1 MATAIPHPKV
11 ITIQPEFSALEFL
24 NSTPATTPSPR
35 MIRIM
40 VPINS
45 PIYACID
52 HSPLERPSGRH
63 VARRTQ
69 VGLHLVVE
77 LQQGNGEPRHLQRGH
92 VVPDVGH
99 PPDLDSLA
107 PEHVGDVGV
116 GDVELHQGRAAHTVD
131 HHGHLGAGV
140 IHRVTENP
148 GHHLVYYLVGGLD
161 VLALD
166 PGLAVDADADL
177 HLVLADVEDGLP
189 ALWGSATGQGHTHG
203 AHVGVDPFCELLYAG
218 QILPVVG
225 GGAADLVHEDSARD
239 AATPAR
245 ISRVFDRHVVVG
257 DDVVGLY
264 AFVLGEL
271 ASHLEIE
278 HVARVVLDH
287 VEDPGPTIDGLA
299 RLEHLVRGGAGKH
312 GAGAGGVEHARSH
325 EAAVGRLVARA
336 AAGDEGDL
344 ALHGGVG
351 PNDDGRFGENADQA
365 AVGLLHAAEH
375 LLDDPLWRID
385 DLLHLFPFLSSGERG
400 LDRFLS
406 PLLGPRYGLFPPAVE
421 PLALLLVHLRLV
433 AAPETPPALR
443 LLAIFPEA
451 DRKPSQ
457 VSGAEGCSLQG
468 LGHLHRGPQN
478 VGLELHHPAVGG
490 GPAVGLEGR
499 DVYARV
505 GLHGL
510 DGVAGLVAHALQRGP
525 GEMRPGAAP
534 CEPDDGAPCVGIPV
548 RRAQADEPRHEVHV
562 VVGVEARGELL
573 GLLGALY

>member
-1 MATAIPHPKV
+1 MAMATAIAHPKV
-11 ITIQPEFSALEFL
+11 MTIQPEFSALEL
-24 NSTPATTPSPR
+24 LSSTPATTPSPR
-35 MIRIM
+35 MIRII

-45 PIYACID
+45 PMYASIH
-52 HSPLERPSGRH
+52 HSFLERPSGRN
-63 VARRTQ
+63 VARRGQ

-77 LQQGNGEPRHLQRGH
+77 LQERYGEPRHLQRGH

-99 PPDLDSLA
+99 PPDLDALA

-148 GHHLVYYLVGGLD
+148 GHHLVDDPVGGLD

-166 PGLAVDADADL
+166 PRLAVDADAYL

-189 ALWGSATGQGHTHG
+189 ALRRGATRERHPHG
-203 AHVGVDPFCELLYAG
+203 THVGIDPLGELFYLG
-218 QILPVVG
+218 QVFAVVG
-225 GGAADLVHEDSARD
+225 GGAADLVHEDGARD

-351 PNDDGRFGENADQA
+351 PNDDVGFGENADQA

-375 LLDDPLWRID
+375 LLDDPLWRVD

-421 PLALLLVHLRLV
+421 PLALLFVHLRLV
-433 AAPETPPALR
+433 AAPETPPALE
-443 LLAIFPEA
+443 LLLILPEPG
-451 DRKPSQ
+451 RESSQ
-457 VSGAEGCSLQG
+457 VSRAKGGGLQG
-468 LGHLHRGPQN
+468 LRHLHRGPQN

-510 DGVAGLVAHALQRGP
+510 DGVARLVAHTFEGGACQ
-525 GEMRPGAAP
+525 MRPGAAP

-562 VVGVEARGELL
+562 
-573 GLLGALY
+573 